1 MSFTCCRGSL
11 DHAACIEKRELF
23 QEAAPQRACRR
34 WSGTGV
40 AVSGFVPLLLELS
53 FPMQIFSMNGVWERG
68 RTALRARLTLRGP
81 RAYADTHKVALSL
94 LEREGNDLPSPFA
107 NSKGGTQPCA
117 LDLGAGRGEL
127 STRLAARGYAVT
139 AVERYGEQFEAK
151 VPLVDADLNEPFPFD
166 DRSFDVA
173 MAIEILEHLE
183 NPRRFLRELARTLR
197 PGGVAVVST
206 PNLTSMLSRFLFA
219 ACGQWDLFFNHPWRL
234 RDPYSSLVHGH
245 ITPVTRWLLE
255 HHARDAGFVVETCRY
270 SSSYFPGVPWRMNPL
285 PSSAMFG
292 RILLVRLRKR

>member
-1 MSFTCCRGSL
+1 MQYS
-11 DHAACIEKRELF
+11 
-23 QEAAPQRACRR
+23 P
-34 WSGTGV
+34 GTGV
-40 AVSGFVPLLLELS
+40 AVSGFVPFFERS
-53 FPMQIFSMNGVWERG
+53 FPMQTFQTNGAWERG
-68 RTALRARLTLRGP
+68 RAALRARLTLRGP
-81 RAYADTHKVALSL
+81 RAYADTHDVALSL
-94 LEREGNDLPSPFA
+94 LEGGGAATPSTF
-107 NSKGGTQPCA
+107 SGGESGAPPCA

-127 STRLAARGYAVT
+127 STSLVSRGYSVT
-139 AVERYGEQFEAK
+139 AVERYREQFAAK
-151 VPLVDADLNEPFPFD
+151 VPLVDADLNEAFPFD

-183 NPRRFLRELARTLR
+183 NPRRFLRELSRTLR
-197 PGGVAVVST
+197 PGGVAIVST
-206 PNLTSMLSRFLFA
+206 PNLTSLLSRFLFA

-285 PSSAMFG
+285 PSGAMFG

>member
-1 MSFTCCRGSL
+1 
-11 DHAACIEKRELF
+11 
-23 QEAAPQRACRR
+23 
-34 WSGTGV
+34 
-40 AVSGFVPLLLELS
+40 
-53 FPMQIFSMNGVWERG
+53 MQTFSMNGAWSRG
-68 RTALRARLTLRGP
+68 RAALRARLTLRGP
-81 RAYADTHKVALSL
+81 RAYADTHDVALSL
-94 LEREGNDLPSPFA
+94 LERGGCDTRSAHTNKEGSAAGSRLS
-107 NSKGGTQPCA
+107 A

-127 STRLAARGYAVT
+127 STSLAARGYEVT
-139 AVERYGEQFEAK
+139 AVERYGAQFEAK

-206 PNLTSMLSRFLFA
+206 PNLTSLLSRFLFA

-255 HHARDAGFVVETCRY
+255 HHARDAGFVVEGCGY
-270 SSSYFPGVPWRMNPL
+270 SSSYFPGVPWRINPL
-285 PSSAMFG
+285 PSGAMFG
-292 RILLVRLRKR
+292 RILLVRLRKL